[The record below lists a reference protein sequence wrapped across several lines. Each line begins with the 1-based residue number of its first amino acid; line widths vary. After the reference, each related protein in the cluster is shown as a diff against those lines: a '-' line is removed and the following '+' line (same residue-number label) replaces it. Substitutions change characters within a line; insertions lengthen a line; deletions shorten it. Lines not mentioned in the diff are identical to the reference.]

1 MLTIWSLQTRIQVEN
16 ASFISYLIFHHSLR
30 IRIKSNVFDEKAE
43 EKDKKDSSGSTSTHA
58 SSTPDATDVESVHED
73 VSELISDES
82 GASPSEP
89 VPEGGHVNEKTGA
102 MVGKIN
108 NLVTTDLSIVGLAY
122 RAVDLRGLC
131 VRAFCHIS

>member
-1 MLTIWSLQTRIQVEN
+1 MLTIWNPQTRIQVEN
-16 ASFISYLIFHHSLR
+16 ASFISYLIFHHSVR

-43 EKDKKDSSGSTSTHA
+43 EKDKEDSSGEISTHA
-58 SSTPDATDVESVHED
+58 SSIPDATEVESIHED

-89 VPEGGHVNEKTGA
+89 VPEGGHVKEKTGA

-131 VRAFCHIS
+131 VRAFCHLS